1 MESLIQVTGMPMKTA
16 TCTGTHQPMT
26 TDIHTAMTMTM
37 TMVTRI
43 TTGITIITIDGPVVP
58 GMQCRVFFGP
68 IV

>member
-26 TDIHTAMTMTM
+26 TDIHTAMTM
-37 TMVTRI
+37 VTRI

-58 GMQCRVFFGP
+58 GMECRVFFEP

>member
-26 TDIHTAMTMTM
+26 TDIHTAMTM
-37 TMVTRI
+37 VTRI

-58 GMQCRVFFGP
+58 GMECRVFFGP